1 MLDNLTE
8 HDESQNIVVIAGS
21 ESYAFDIGRVAGGLA
36 KAFLLRYTPIGDFNG
51 SMFELYRFNGS
62 KCLRTATLKVPLR
75 AKGKVRRMISRPP
88 FFVINT
94 MASAAFAV
102 KAVRTSKSGRT
113 RTFAIGIGWGGA
125 LICLI
130 MKYLRLVNRIVYYR
144 VDWFVP
150 IQGDL
155 YSHVSVGFFRSLDS
169 FLSSH
174 SDSVW
179 NLTEAIGNCSSST
192 EAKDRQDLVIIPPI
206 RLPAAF
212 ADAGTSQF
220 DPVYFVYFGEVKP
233 GCGLPVILEAF
244 DILNKSGDRYELR
257 IIGRSRPEYFANLSR
272 RFFHLFDDGC
282 CKYLGPVDVGDP
294 IERERLDAEIRS
306 AFAGFAITPGG
317 LSNTSNFALQNRVM
331 IYVANCTP
339 TIINEDSAVAKWLS
353 ARGLALSVDSNPD
366 SIASTVRL
374 IVGSKEI
381 VQSLRSSIRQFLTK
395 DEPNDMMREAILVL
409 LGAPNTIKNTTPS
422 HNLSVEKRLS

>member
-272 RFFHLFDDGC
+272 RFFHLFDDG
-282 CKYLGPVDVGDP
+282 Y
-294 IERERLDAEIRS
+294 
-306 AFAGFAITPGG
+306 
-317 LSNTSNFALQNRVM
+317 FALQNRVM